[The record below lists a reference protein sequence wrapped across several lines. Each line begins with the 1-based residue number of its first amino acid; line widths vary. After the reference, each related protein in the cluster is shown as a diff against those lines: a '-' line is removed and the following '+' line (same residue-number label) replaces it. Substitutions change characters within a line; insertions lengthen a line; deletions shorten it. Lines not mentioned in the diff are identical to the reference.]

1 MTVVYVCEYEK
12 RTRPFVVLLLNF
24 VCDDYFDYSILR
36 NYFSCLPFEEN
47 FGYKNVLLNKVALL
61 NYMHALQQFTGL

>member
-1 MTVVYVCEYEK
+1 MEH
-12 RTRPFVVLLLNF
+12 F
-24 VCDDYFDYSILR
+24 DDMIIVKKKNGVELTGGPS
-36 NYFSCLPFEEN
+36 EN